1 MNTQKKIV
9 FVSAA
14 IAFLSTSCTM
24 EQYAPV
30 QRSEVISAPN
40 QSQKSIYNKSRQWF
54 SEYFVSGKSVVDY
67 EDAQAGTIIGNGF
80 AKIGSDPLGIIQY
93 NINYSIR
100 VDTKDGRL
108 KVTTNVIK
116 HSNTDSQ
123 HPTYDVVMVPQS
135 RKDMAER
142 HISSVIENLKA
153 YVASR
158 GSSSNW

>member
-1 MNTQKKIV
+1 MKIL
-9 FVSAA
+9 
-14 IAFLSTSCTM
+14 IALATITFLSVSCTM
-24 EQYAPV
+24 EQYSPV
-30 QRSEVISAPN
+30 QRAEVISAPN
-40 QSQKSIYNKSRQWF
+40 QSQKALYNKSRQWF

-80 AKIGSDPLGIIQY
+80 AKIGSDPFGIIQY

-123 HPTYDVVMVPQS
+123 QPTYDVSIVPQS
-135 RKDMAER
+135 RKDMANQ
-142 HISSVIENLKA
+142 HISSVIENLKG

-158 GSSSNW
+158 RTPSNW